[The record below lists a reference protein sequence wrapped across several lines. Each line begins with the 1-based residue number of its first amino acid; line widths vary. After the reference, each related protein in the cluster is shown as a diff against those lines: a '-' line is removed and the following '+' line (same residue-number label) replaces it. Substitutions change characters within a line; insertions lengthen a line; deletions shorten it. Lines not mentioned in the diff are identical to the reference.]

1 MLFKFLSRWY
11 LTVACVGRRAIYG
24 APVLFTNEASIPEE
38 IAHREPYD
46 LVETGSNIGET
57 ALDSKQA
64 QMKNFR
70 RRRDAVFFGEKPEF
84 EQLKTASTSSRPSLT
99 HKRTTSTTSAA
110 STLPLTIR
118 CFLPK
123 GDARFLKLKFPVGR
137 ALAVTGELQGFVGE
151 GPDRTASIIVSEIA
165 SYSHGTDSAK
175 ILNNCCG
182 VSCTEQDPATTE
194 RLLVALDPVKVDNTR
209 DLMRSAQMIDD
220 SPKSKG
226 HDIMPNSPPDGVP
239 RRPALAK
246 LRKASSNITIKSKFT
261 NLFTRS
267 GNKTEIPTP
276 SGFHERPATSPRSAS
291 FDERSSLEH
300 VCTGINATAAAS
312 LNRDE
317 QSDYD
322 LATPWSNELTKSG
335 LRQAKLRQQL
345 PRLQTAEAQ
354 ALARQPLLPN
364 LSQFSPLSI
373 DSLSPNTEG
382 LSPFE
387 AELSPMKMM
396 RQFDE
401 PSSSVE
407 TRLQPSKRSLQPDR
421 DLHIDPAAKKSA
433 KSPTLTKRRKVFDLK
448 LITERS
454 TGFPKRPTANDV
466 PVGPVGYEASNPTT
480 ISPARCASSWGISP
494 PIPHH
499 HCQQHPK
506 IPFPKFIPIW
516 NISKKKRAKKV
527 INALNSGPPSLLKY
541 TTSTPNLNFYPSPL
555 SIPPPP
561 KQQRI
566 PKSPSASNI
575 LPHREQRV
583 VNNVAA
589 RNSAPVQKMEMIKE
603 EDIHEEEEKVND
615 AMSATSWYDSD
626 SHSLYE
632 EDENGGDST
641 ESLFFW
647 GNGGVDE
654 IGGEKI
660 SDSLTS
666 WHSL

>member
-1 MLFKFLSRWY
+1 MISDY
-11 LTVACVGRRAIYG
+11 CVLGRRAIYG
-24 APVLFTNEASIPEE
+24 TPVLFTNETSIPEE
-38 IAHREPYD
+38 IPHHQPYD
-46 LVETGSNIGET
+46 LAETGSNIGET

-70 RRRDAVFFGEKPEF
+70 RRRDAVIFGEKPEF
-84 EQLKTASTSSRPSLT
+84 ERPKRASTSSRPSLT
-99 HKRTTSTTSAA
+99 HTRTTSTTSAA
-110 STLPLTIR
+110 STSLFTIR

-123 GDARFLKLKFPVGR
+123 GDHRFLKLKFPVGR
-137 ALAVTGELQGFVGE
+137 PLAVSGELQGFVGE
-151 GPDRTASIIVSEIA
+151 GPDRIASIIVSEIA

-175 ILNNCCG
+175 IFNNCCG

-209 DLMRSAQMIDD
+209 DLIRKAQMIND
-220 SPKSKG
+220 SPESKG
-226 HDIMPNSPPDGVP
+226 RDIMPKSPPDGVP

-246 LRKASSNITIKSKFT
+246 LRKASSNINIKSKFT

-267 GNKTEIPTP
+267 GSKTGIPTP
-276 SGFHERPATSPRSAS
+276 SGSPERPATSPRSANS
-291 FDERSSLEH
+291 DETSSLEH
-300 VCTGINATAAAS
+300 VCTGINAIPAAS
-312 LNRDE
+312 LNPDE

-322 LATPWSNELTKSG
+322 LATPWSNGLTKSG
-335 LRQAKLRQQL
+335 LRQAELRQQL
-345 PRLQTAEAQ
+345 PRLRTAEAQ

-364 LSQFSPLSI
+364 LSQFSPLSLE
-373 DSLSPNTEG
+373 SLSPNTEG

-401 PSSSVE
+401 PSSPVE
-407 TRLQPSKRSLQPDR
+407 PRLQPSKRSPQPDR
-421 DLHIDPAAKKSA
+421 DLHIHPAAKKSA
-433 KSPTLTKRRKVFDLK
+433 KSPTLTKRRNVFALEMVTDQ
-448 LITERS
+448 S
-454 TGFPKRPTANDV
+454 SGFPQRPTANDV
-466 PVGPVGYEASNPTT
+466 PVGSVGYDASNPTT
-480 ISPARCASSWGISP
+480 LSPATCASSWGISP

-516 NISKKKRAKKV
+516 NISKKKRAIKA
-527 INALNSGPPSLLKY
+527 INALNSGLPSTLKY
-541 TTSTPNLNFYPSPL
+541 TASTPNLNFYPSPL

-583 VNNVAA
+583 FNNVAA
-589 RNSAPVQKMEMIKE
+589 RSSAPVQKMEMIKE
-603 EDIHEEEEKVND
+603 EDFHKEKEKEND

-626 SHSLYE
+626 SNSYYE
-632 EDENGGDST
+632 EDEHGGGST
-641 ESLFFW
+641 KPLFF
-647 GNGGVDE
+647 
-654 IGGEKI
+654 
-660 SDSLTS
+660 
-666 WHSL
+666 